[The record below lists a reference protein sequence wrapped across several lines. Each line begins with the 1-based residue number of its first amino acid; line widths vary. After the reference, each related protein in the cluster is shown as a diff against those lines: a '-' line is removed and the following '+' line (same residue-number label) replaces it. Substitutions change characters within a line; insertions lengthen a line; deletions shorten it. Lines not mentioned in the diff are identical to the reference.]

1 MIKGMLSNVNS
12 CRFLYLTFM
21 APLFFSSQAWSFV
34 QGEIV
39 GVNGGHRYNIDIE
52 SMDLPS
58 NQVGTTVERKWD
70 LGSRYDVYIHCPN
83 APITTGTERYYTGVS
98 TMTPSP
104 TGDGF
109 LKLNDYF
116 DVKVE
121 VYVINGEKSGDYYA
135 VPFYGQSNNVPDD
148 TCKPDKGDTAVL
160 VQRLTL
166 SGSEGKV
173 TFRIRKPLINGLTL
187 NGQEL
192 VKLYGRV
199 GNPSV
204 TRNNPLS
211 IVTINSGVITVPDK
225 CTVNEGAPIKIDFK
239 EIPGSSSM
247 LNGKSYQ
254 QPVPI
259 KVKCTGGSFAE
270 EGNLRIKMGIQATVP
285 GPASFNPDY
294 IGTTGSVDRSNL
306 GIALSTSSGTPV
318 IPNKFYDI
326 NEFSNNQGSW
336 DLVAAPVAKP
346 GSEILEGDFS
356 ATASIVAE
364 FQ

>member
-1 MIKGMLSNVNS
+1 MIKGMLSNINS
-12 CRFLYLTFM
+12 RRFFYLAFL
-21 APLFFSSQAWSFV
+21 APLFFSSQSWAFV

-39 GVNGGHRYNIDIE
+39 EPVSGGHRYNIDIE

-58 NQVGTTVERKWD
+58 NQIGTTVVRTW
-70 LGSRYDVYIHCPN
+70 GSPTKYTVRVYCPD
-83 APITTGTERYYTGVS
+83 APITMKERYYSGVS
-98 TMTPSP
+98 TMPTSP

-121 VYVINGEKSGDYYA
+121 IYMVTGDHAMNYIT
-135 VPFYGQSNNVPDD
+135 VPFNNMSNNVSEDSCEVPVSNIIGK
-148 TCKPDKGDTAVL
+148 T
-160 VQRLTL
+160 Q
-166 SGSEGKV
+166 SGAEGRV

-199 GNPSV
+199 DNPAV
-204 TRNNPLS
+204 RKVNPLA

-225 CTVNEGAPIKIDFK
+225 CTVNDGAPIKIDFK